1 MSLNDQQRKFYE
13 NTLTVTK
20 QEISDLDRQIEDEL
34 AKVKEK
40 LAQLQNAKKAA
51 RQMISRTQVNK
62 SRRSRVKTDVRS
74 VEEAIASGDRA
85 KAEAAL
91 KAAQPPV
98 RFRVRDLRIRLGRRS
113 KRRPA
118 PQSFPPPALGAG
130 GAR

>member
-51 RQMISRTQVNK
+51 RQMY
-62 SRRSRVKTDVRS
+62 D
-74 VEEAIASGDRA
+74 
-85 KAEAAL
+85 AACL
-91 KAAQPPV
+91 
-98 RFRVRDLRIRLGRRS
+98 RLGI
-113 KRRPA
+113 PNDLEA
-118 PQSFPPPALGAG
+118 EEEG
-130 GAR
+130 GAEI